1 MCVCMCACVS
11 ADIRVDKREGTG
23 VCLPSF
29 LCSFSPVR
37 ASALFYQQ
45 TCVVLRFYPEFSVC
59 LPQCEYM
66 CVARS
71 KGRVGVCIDMG
82 IRSLCVSLI

>member
-1 MCVCMCACVS
+1 MCVCMCACVC

-29 LCSFSPVR
+29 LCSFLPVC